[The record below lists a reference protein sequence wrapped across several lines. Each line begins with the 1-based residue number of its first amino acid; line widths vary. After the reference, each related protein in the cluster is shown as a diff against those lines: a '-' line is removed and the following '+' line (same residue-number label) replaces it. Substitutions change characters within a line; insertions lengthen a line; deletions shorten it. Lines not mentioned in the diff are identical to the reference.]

1 MSSFFHKYEGLG
13 NDYLVVDPAT
23 WDLPLTPERI
33 RLLCD
38 RHFGLGSDGILLGPL
53 PAQEVEQESAE
64 NAGKNKNSVSAISAN
79 SCSNCLCKLRILNP
93 DGSEAEKSGNGLRI
107 FARYLLDTGRVLMDR
122 PFRIRTAG
130 GIVTC
135 TVFAGGRS
143 VQVDMGCAS
152 FASREIPVAGPA
164 REVLNETVE
173 IGGRPVRFCAAT
185 VGNPHCVVLGEPV
198 TPETAGVLGP
208 KLEIHPL
215 FPNRTNVQFMEILN
229 RNTIRIEIWER
240 GAGYTL
246 ASGSSS
252 SAAAAVAHKLGLC
265 DDCITVKMPGG
276 ELNIEIGAAFTI
288 RMTGPVRAIARGEA
302 APDLLEK
309 LNTVLPLNDTKSSLN
324 KTGFL
329 LPI

>member
-1 MSSFFHKYEGLG
+1 MSSFFYKYEALG
-13 NDYLVVDPAT
+13 NDYLVLDPAT
-23 WDLPLTPERI
+23 WNLPLTPERI

-38 RHFGLGSDGILLGPL
+38 RHFGLGSDGILYGPL

-64 NAGKNKNSVSAISAN
+64 NAEKNKNSVSAISAN

-107 FARYLLDTGRVLMDR
+107 FARYLLDTGRVTAAT
-122 PFRIRTAG
+122 PFRVQTAG

-135 TVFAGGRS
+135 IVLDGGHS

-152 FASREIPVAGPA
+152 FASRKIPVAGPA
-164 REVLNETVE
+164 REVLNETVG
-173 IGGRPVRFCAAT
+173 IDGHQVRFCAAT

-198 TPETAGVLGP
+198 TPETACTLGP
-208 KLEIHPL
+208 KLETHPI
-215 FPNRTNVQFMEILN
+215 FPSRTNVQFMEILD
-229 RNTIRIEIWER
+229 RNTIRLEIWER

-265 DDCITVKMPGG
+265 DDRITVKMPGG
-276 ELNIEIGAAFTI
+276 ALQITIGADFAI
-288 RMTGPVRAIARGEA
+288 RMTGPVRAVACGEA
-302 APDLLEK
+302 APELLER
-309 LNTVLPLNDTKSSLN
+309 LNTV
-324 KTGFL
+324 
-329 LPI
+329 